1 MRMRRQV
8 HGAAHVDRAWQAAQ
22 ADPHEAA
29 LQTLVTEAAWGRIWS
44 RPDLPATTRSLV
56 VIAML
61 MALGRTHELERHIR
75 SAVLRNGC
83 TIAQVKEL
91 ALTAAAYA
99 GIPAGVDAMALAK
112 RIEAEIATTDTA

>member
-1 MRMRRQV
+1 MRRQV

-44 RPDLPATTRSLV
+44 RPDLPAPTRSLV

-61 MALGRTHELERHIR
+61 MALGRTHELDRHIR

-83 TIAQVKEL
+83 TMAQVKEL

-112 RIEAEIATTDTA
+112 RIEAELTTTDTA